1 MTTDIAATLFQEF
14 DEQAAVAKATRAGTA
29 RLFSDLLEACTKCVR
44 GGGKILFFGNGGSA
58 MQAQHFAAELVVRI
72 AGNRASIP
80 AIALSADAAILTAA
94 ANDFGFE
101 QVFARQIEGLGRA
114 GDMAFGLST
123 SGKSANVNHALRVAA
138 ARGLAVAGLSGRDGG
153 EMASLVPG
161 LLIVPSA
168 NTSRI
173 QEMHLTL
180 GHMLCAGL
188 EQALGLA

>member
-1 MTTDIAATLFQEF
+1 MTMDIAAALFEEF

-29 RLFSDLLEACTKCVR
+29 RLFADLLEACAHCVR

-101 QVFARQIEGLGRA
+101 QVYARQIEGLGR
-114 GDMAFGLST
+114 
-123 SGKSANVNHALRVAA
+123 
-138 ARGLAVAGLSGRDGG
+138 
-153 EMASLVPG
+153 
-161 LLIVPSA
+161 
-168 NTSRI
+168 
-173 QEMHLTL
+173 
-180 GHMLCAGL
+180 
-188 EQALGLA
+188 QATWRLDFRPPAKAPM

>member
-1 MTTDIAATLFQEF
+1 MIADIAATLFQEF
-14 DEQAAVAKATRAGTA
+14 DEQAAVARATRAGTA
-29 RLFSDLLEACTKCVR
+29 QLFVALLEACTQCVR

-123 SGKSANVNHALRVAA
+123 SGKSPNVNHALRVAA
-138 ARGLAVAGLSGRDGG
+138 QRGLAVAGLSGRDGG
-153 EMASLVPG
+153 EMAALVPG
-161 LLIVPSA
+161 LLIVPST

-180 GHMLCAGL
+180 GHLLCTGL